1 MTVLYSNPC
10 YKEVCYMLV
19 VPVFVV
25 LAFKVNLVMPHYSFL
40 NKIIWL
46 FISPLH

>member
-10 YKEVCYMLV
+10 YKEEVCYMLV

-25 LAFKVNLVMPHYSFL
+25 LPFQSKSSYAT
-40 NKIIWL
+40 L
-46 FISPLH
+46 FIFE